1 MLHWF
6 SLPCQIVYLTVW
18 HGTPK
23 PKHRWHICE
32 KKEKG
37 NKFFY
42 YTIKHVK
49 IQKFFKIA
57 FDCNLESNANSCPK
71 ALGIGKSSKDIEG
84 GNVSKILDAANDCSE
99 LTNCKIYILYSN
111 SSNVPRQNRVAHKNL
126 NHQAWMPSKYCDL
139 LFTLCI
145 LSNKCTGT
153 NYRILRK
160 NLDQGSMIIFDQWK
174 LFCLIDLIPSLLY
187 EVKPDIRTIKKNN
200 FHWSKIIV
208 EPCSRFFRN
217 LYWLD

>member
-49 IQKFFKIA
+49 IQIQKFFKIA

-139 LFTLCI
+139 LFTLFYQI
-145 LSNKCTGT
+145 NVPVRIIEFWEKTLTKVLWLFLISENYFAWLTWFLAFCT
-153 NYRILRK
+153 K
-160 NLDQGSMIIFDQWK
+160 
-174 LFCLIDLIPSLLY
+174 
-187 EVKPDIRTIKKNN
+187 
-200 FHWSKIIV
+200 
-208 EPCSRFFRN
+208 
-217 LYWLD
+217 